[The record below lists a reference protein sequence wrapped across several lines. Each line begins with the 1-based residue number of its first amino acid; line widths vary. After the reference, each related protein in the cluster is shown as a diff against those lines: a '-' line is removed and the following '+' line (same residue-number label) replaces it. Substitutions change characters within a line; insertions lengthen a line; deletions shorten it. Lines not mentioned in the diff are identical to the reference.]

1 MTRNEAQA
9 TTNYT
14 LSTLNKA
21 DSPQQ
26 SASIGT
32 ALKRMAPLLSD
43 EKRIVAL
50 AFVAMLVTSA
60 SSLLGPAI
68 IGRTVDTYFRN
79 GDFRGVLISAAILLG
94 IYLCGLLASYFQTLA
109 MGTVGRTVLFK
120 LRNALFTKLQD
131 LPLAFFNQNKAGDLI
146 SRINNDTDKLNLF
159 FSQSLVQLAGNLF
172 MMAGAAIFLL
182 VLNIRLGI
190 AALVPAVGV
199 LIFTKA
205 ISGWVKRK
213 NLRSLQSLGG
223 MSAEIQESLANF
235 KVIVAFNRLDYFREK
250 FKEANQTNFA
260 ASLAGGI
267 ANGIFMPVYGF
278 AFNLAQIVVLSYGI
292 YLITGGSLTVG
303 LLIGFLLYVNSFYLP
318 LRQLAV
324 LWSSFQLALAA
335 VDRISEVLA
344 LESNMPTF
352 AAAASEPSYGVS
364 GHDGADSF
372 SVLEFEN
379 VRFSYVGGKEEVLKN
394 ATFRL
399 RRGKT
404 YALVGPT
411 GGGKTTTASLMARLY
426 DPTGGRVFLD
436 GRDIRSYLPEERTSK
451 VGFILQEPFL
461 FTGTVR
467 DNVLY
472 GNEQFRNYSDDELV
486 ATLNNRNV
494 GALLSRF
501 EQGLQTKVMSIGDAI
516 SLGQKQI
523 IAFMR
528 AVLRDPEIL
537 ILDEATA
544 NIDTVTEQQL
554 EQILDRLP
562 PSTTTVII
570 AHRLNT
576 IANADEIFFINSGEI
591 TPAGSMQHALDML
604 MHGKRVS

>member
-1 MTRNEAQA
+1 
-9 TTNYT
+9 
-14 LSTLNKA
+14 
-21 DSPQQ
+21 
-26 SASIGT
+26 
-32 ALKRMAPLLSD
+32 MAPLLSD

-68 IGRTVDTYFRN
+68 IGRTVDTYIRN
-79 GDFRGVLISAAILLG
+79 SDFRGVLISSATLLG

-120 LRNALFTKLQD
+120 LRNTLFTKLQD

-159 FSQSLVQLAGNLF
+159 FAQSLVQLAGNLF
-172 MMAGAAIFLL
+172 MMAGATIFLL
-182 VLNIRLGI
+182 ALNIRLGI

-250 FKEANQTNFA
+250 FEEANQTNFA

-278 AFNLAQIVVLSYGI
+278 AFNLAQIVVLAYGI
-292 YLITGGSLTVG
+292 YLIAGGTLTVG

-324 LWSSFQLALAA
+324 LWSSLQLALAA
-335 VDRISEVLA
+335 VDRISEVLT
-344 LESNMPTF
+344 LESNMPRL
-352 AAAASEPSYGVS
+352 AAAEPGPTYAKS
-364 GHDGADSF
+364 GRDGADSID
-372 SVLEFEN
+372 VLEFEN
-379 VRFSYVGGKEEVLKN
+379 VRFSYVGGKEEVLRN

-426 DPTGGRVFLD
+426 DPTGGRVFLN
-436 GRDIRSYLPEERTSK
+436 GRDIRSYLPEERTGK
-451 VGFILQEPFL
+451 IGFILQEPFL

-472 GNEQFRNYSDDELV
+472 GNEQFRHYSDDELV
-486 ATLNNRNV
+486 ALLNSRNV

-554 EQILDRLP
+554 GQILDRLP
-562 PSTTTVII
+562 PSTTKVII

>member
-1 MTRNEAQA
+1 
-9 TTNYT
+9 
-14 LSTLNKA
+14 
-21 DSPQQ
+21 
-26 SASIGT
+26 
-32 ALKRMAPLLSD
+32 MAPLLSD

-159 FSQSLVQLAGNLF
+159 FAQSLVQLAGNLF

-292 YLITGGSLTVG
+292 YLIAGGSLTVG

-364 GHDGADSF
+364 GHEGADSF

-486 ATLNNRNV
+486 ALLNNRNV

-562 PSTTTVII
+562 PSTTKVII

>member
-1 MTRNEAQA
+1 
-9 TTNYT
+9 
-14 LSTLNKA
+14 
-21 DSPQQ
+21 
-26 SASIGT
+26 
-32 ALKRMAPLLSD
+32 MAPLLSD

-79 GDFRGVLISAAILLG
+79 GDFRGVLISAAILLS

-159 FSQSLVQLAGNLF
+159 FAQSLVQLAGNLF

-182 VLNIRLGI
+182 VLNLRLGI
-190 AALVPAVGV
+190 AALVPAAGV

-278 AFNLAQIVVLSYGI
+278 AFNVAQIVVLSYGI
-292 YLITGGSLTVG
+292 YLIAAGSLTIG

-352 AAAASEPSYGVS
+352 PAAASEPSYGVS
-364 GHDGADSF
+364 GHEGADSF

-379 VRFSYVGGKEEVLKN
+379 VRFSYVGGKEKVLKN

-436 GRDIRSYLPEERTSK
+436 GRDIRSYLPEERTRK
-451 VGFILQEPFL
+451 IGFILQEPFL

-486 ATLNNRNV
+486 ALLNNRNV

-562 PSTTTVII
+562 PSTTKVII

>member
-159 FSQSLVQLAGNLF
+159 FAQSLVQLAGNLF

-292 YLITGGSLTVG
+292 YLIAGGSLTVG

-318 LRQLAV
+318 LRQLAM

-364 GHDGADSF
+364 GHEGADSF

-486 ATLNNRNV
+486 ALLNNRNV

-562 PSTTTVII
+562 PSTTKVII

>member
-1 MTRNEAQA
+1 
-9 TTNYT
+9 
-14 LSTLNKA
+14 
-21 DSPQQ
+21 
-26 SASIGT
+26 
-32 ALKRMAPLLSD
+32 
-43 EKRIVAL
+43 
-50 AFVAMLVTSA
+50 VAMLVTSA

-68 IGRTVDTYFRN
+68 IGRTVDTYIRN
-79 GDFRGVLISAAILLG
+79 SDFRGVLISSATLLG

-120 LRNALFTKLQD
+120 LRNTLFTKLQD

-159 FSQSLVQLAGNLF
+159 FAQSLVQLAGNLF

-182 VLNIRLGI
+182 ALNIRLGI

-205 ISGWVKRK
+205 ISGWVKRR

-278 AFNLAQIVVLSYGI
+278 AFNLAQIVVLAYGI
-292 YLITGGSLTVG
+292 YLIAGGTLTVG

-324 LWSSFQLALAA
+324 LWSSLQLALAA
-335 VDRISEVLA
+335 VDRISEVLT
-344 LESNMPTF
+344 LESNMPRL
-352 AAAASEPSYGVS
+352 AAAEPGPAYAKS
-364 GHDGADSF
+364 GRDMADSID
-372 SVLEFEN
+372 VLEFET
-379 VRFSYVGGKEEVLKN
+379 VRFSYVGGKEEVLRN

-426 DPTGGRVFLD
+426 DPTGGRVFLN
-436 GRDIRSYLPEERTSK
+436 GRDIRSYLPEERTGK
-451 VGFILQEPFL
+451 IGFILQEPFL

-472 GNEQFRNYSDDELV
+472 GNEQFRHYSDDELV
-486 ATLNNRNV
+486 ALLNSRNV

-554 EQILDRLP
+554 GQILDRLP
-562 PSTTTVII
+562 PSTTKVII

>member
-159 FSQSLVQLAGNLF
+159 FAQSLVQLAGNLF
-172 MMAGAAIFLL
+172 MMAGAAVFLL

-292 YLITGGSLTVG
+292 YLIAGGSLTVG

-318 LRQLAV
+318 LRQLAM

-364 GHDGADSF
+364 GHEGADSF

-486 ATLNNRNV
+486 ALLNNRNV

-562 PSTTTVII
+562 PSTIKVII